1 MSTENHKGS
10 NVKWIIQ
17 YVIVP
22 IVVAFIGAGAGTAV
36 IVSIRTE
43 STPVVMPTS
52 VVRVTVPGTILPTE
66 TVTPVP
72 TNTPSPTATNTPL
85 PIPTDTL
92 GPPTL
97 TPTNTPAPTDT
108 PSPTATNT
116 PIPTQSVSVSCNE
129 EGKLSFSNLPS
140 VPPFGCVL
148 AVEWWYPR
156 DIAKGCGLWFDVKPI
171 SFNEG
176 VDGYWWYITPERVI
190 THTMQYQAKTGNA
203 ICKVKDFTR

>member
-1 MSTENHKGS
+1 MKNKSFLSLLFWALFLVAIGS
-10 NVKWIIQ
+10 ACQ
-17 YVIVP
+17 
-22 IVVAFIGAGAGTAV
+22 
-36 IVSIRTE
+36 TE
-43 STPVVMPTS
+43 SDIEVDPPLSTTVAINLEATS
-52 VVRVTVPGTILPTE
+52 TSTVI
-66 TVTPVP
+66 
-72 TNTPSPTATNTPL
+72 PTATS
-85 PIPTDTL
+85 
-92 GPPTL
+92 TL
-97 TPTNTPAPTDT
+97 TPTPLPSATPTVAPTDT
-108 PSPTATNT
+108 PSPTATKT